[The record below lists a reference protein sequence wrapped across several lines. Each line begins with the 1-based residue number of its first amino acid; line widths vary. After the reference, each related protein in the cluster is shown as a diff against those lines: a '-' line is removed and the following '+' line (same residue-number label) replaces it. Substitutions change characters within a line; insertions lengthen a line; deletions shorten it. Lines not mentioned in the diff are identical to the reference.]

1 MINIPKIFKTDDSSS
16 RANSHVLTLPLLPLR
31 DIVVFPHMIS
41 PLFVGRG
48 KSINAIS
55 EAMHTELKYLV
66 LSTQSDP
73 TKENP
78 RESDIKKI
86 GTIAKVLQML
96 RLPDGTVKTVVEGK
110 YRARIIEFKPN
121 ESFFEVS
128 IEIIEDPDIQESEKE
143 AFIRNIIAA
152 FKEYAELNKNIS
164 KETINNI
171 AMISD
176 PVKLQC

>member
-1 MINIPKIFKTDDSSS
+1 
-16 RANSHVLTLPLLPLR
+16 
-31 DIVVFPHMIS
+31 MIS

-55 EAMHTELKYLV
+55 EAMHTELKYLL

-73 TKENP
+73 SKENP
-78 RESDIKKI
+78 KESDIKKI

-110 YRARIIEFKPN
+110 YRAKIIEFKPN
-121 ESFFEVS
+121 ESFFEVTL
-128 IEIIEDPDIQESEKE
+128 EILEEPDINESEKE
-143 AFIRNIIAA
+143 AFLRNIINN

-164 KETINNI
+164 KETVSNI
-171 AMISD
+171 AVITD
-176 PVKLQC
+176 PVKMLYTVAVIFLSKHGIINPLLKPYPPRAPPASH